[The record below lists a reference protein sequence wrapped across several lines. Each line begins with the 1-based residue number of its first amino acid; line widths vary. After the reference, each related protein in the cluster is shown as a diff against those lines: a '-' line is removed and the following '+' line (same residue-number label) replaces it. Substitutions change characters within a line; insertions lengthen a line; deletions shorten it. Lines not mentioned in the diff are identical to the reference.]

1 LVIMTAVPFPVDASG
16 LRPGPADQP
25 GIAAAAIAWFDTH
38 ARDLPW
44 RRPDATAWGVL
55 VSEIML
61 QQTPVSRVV
70 PAYEAWLAR
79 WPTPAALAADSPADA
94 IRAWGRLGYPRRAMR
109 LHECAVAVVNRYG
122 GMVPSDAVALAT
134 LPGIGTYTA
143 HAVAA
148 FAYKQR
154 HPVVD
159 TNVRRLVARAV
170 TGAADGGPAT
180 TADDLRTVSTLLPED
195 PARAARASAAFM
207 EIGALV
213 CTARSPR
220 CHECPLSTVCVW
232 RNAGSPPAVG
242 PTRRPQAYAGTDR
255 QIRGRLLA
263 ILRDT
268 DHPVPAAA
276 LDIAWH
282 DSDRRASALASL
294 LDDGLVVEIA
304 PGRFALGGTP
314 AGDVAGPR

>member
-1 LVIMTAVPFPVDASG
+1 MTAVPFPVGPSG
-16 LRPGPADQP
+16 LRPGAADEP
-25 GIAAAAIAWFDTH
+25 GIAAAAIAWFDAQ

-44 RRPDATAWGVL
+44 RRSDATAWGVL

-79 WPTPAALAADSPADA
+79 WPTPAALAADTAADA

-109 LHECAVAVVNRYG
+109 LHECAVAVVTRYG
-122 GMVPSDAVALAT
+122 GVVPSDAAALAT

-148 FAYKQR
+148 FAFQQR

-180 TADDLRTVSTLLPED
+180 TAADLRTVSTLLPDD
-195 PARAARASAAFM
+195 PTRASRASAAFM

-220 CHECPLSTVCVW
+220 CHECPLSTMCAW
-232 RNAGSPPAVG
+232 RNAGSPPTVG
-242 PTRRPQAYAGTDR
+242 PTRRPQSYAGTDR

-268 DHPVPAAA
+268 EQPVPAAA
-276 LDIAWH
+276 LDMAWH
-282 DSDRRASALASL
+282 DADRRAGALASL

-314 AGDVAGPR
+314 AGDVIGPR